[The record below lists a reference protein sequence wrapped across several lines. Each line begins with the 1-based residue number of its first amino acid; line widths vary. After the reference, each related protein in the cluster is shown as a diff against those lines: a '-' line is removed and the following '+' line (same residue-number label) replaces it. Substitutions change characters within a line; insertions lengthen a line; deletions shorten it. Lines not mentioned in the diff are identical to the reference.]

1 MVSQQSMIP
10 YYLRTYVSSGN
21 LGSRLVGLISNRDT
35 DFLEDRSLTIEQL
48 MTPLDKLVTAN
59 YPISIDEANR
69 ILKESKQSYLPM
81 IDSSGNLKA
90 LTTRTDLKKNQANPM
105 SSKDDQGKLLVGAAV
120 KAGPYDDIDM
130 DRIHSLYEAGCNV
143 VVLDAQNGDCD
154 QQLHYIQLIK
164 SNCPGMDV
172 IAGNVVRTS
181 QLKRLLEAGADGIRV
196 GMGSGSV
203 ATTQL
208 VKAVGRPQLSS
219 IYACAKLAKAYGVP
233 VIADG
238 GLKNTGCIIKALS
251 VGASVVMMGSLLAG
265 MQLMMRDEHR

>member
-1 MVSQQSMIP
+1 
-10 YYLRTYVSSGN
+10 
-21 LGSRLVGLISNRDT
+21 LISNRDT
-35 DFLEDRSLTIEQL
+35 DFLEDRSLTIAQL
-48 MTPLDKLVTAN
+48 MTPFDQLVTAN
-59 YPISIDEANR
+59 YPISIDEANN
-69 ILKESKQSYLPM
+69 ILKVSKQSYLPM
-81 IDSSGNLKA
+81 IDSAGNLKA

-105 SSKDDQGKLLVGAAV
+105 SSKDANGKLLVGAAV

-130 DRIHSLYEAGCNV
+130 DRIHSLYDAGCNV

-154 QQLHYIQLIK
+154 QQLNYIQLIK
-164 SNCPGMDV
+164 INCPGLDV
-172 IAGNVVRTS
+172 VAGNVVRTS
-181 QLKRLLEAGADGIRV
+181 QLKKLLEAGADGIRV

-203 ATTQL
+203 ATSQL

-265 MQLMMRDEHR
+265 MRSMLRG

>member
-1 MVSQQSMIP
+1 
-10 YYLRTYVSSGN
+10 
-21 LGSRLVGLISNRDT
+21 LVGLISNRDT

-59 YPISIDEANR
+59 YPLSIDEANR

-81 IDSSGNLKA
+81 IDSFGNLKA

-105 SSKDDQGKLLVGAAV
+105 SSKDEHGKLLVGAAV

-130 DRIHSLYEAGCNV
+130 ERIHSLYEAGCNV
-143 VVLDAQNGDCD
+143 IVLDAQNGDCD

-164 SNCPGMDV
+164 SNCPDMDV

-181 QLKRLLEAGADGIRV
+181 QLKRLLDAGADGIRV

-238 GLKNTGCIIKALS
+238 GLKNTGCIIKALA

-265 MQLMMRDEHR
+265 M